1 MGTLPFV
8 HSAANVLRD
17 YFIILFIFLN
27 PNTRGKIHSRKN
39 TELAEHLY
47 IRFSFFLF
55 PFVYL
60 YVISVG
66 FVLFC
71 FSCFVFSCI
80 KVVFF
85 FFILSY
91 NFSELLAKFQRSAT
105 ESREQKRHI
114 NLCIEQDR

>member
-47 IRFSFFLF
+47 I
-55 PFVYL
+55 P
-60 YVISVG
+60 I
-66 FVLFC
+66 
-71 FSCFVFSCI
+71 
-80 KVVFF
+80 FF
-85 FFILSY
+85 FFFSLSFIY
-91 NFSELLAKFQRSAT
+91 M
-105 ESREQKRHI
+105 
-114 NLCIEQDR
+114 

>member
-1 MGTLPFV
+1 MYAFLMGTLPFV
-8 HSAANVLRD
+8 HSAANILRD

-66 FVLFC
+66 FVLFFLFC
-71 FSCFVFSCI
+71 VFVYKSSIFLFHF
-80 KVVFF
+80 K
-85 FFILSY
+85 L
-91 NFSELLAKFQRSAT
+91 
-105 ESREQKRHI
+105 
-114 NLCIEQDR
+114 